1 MTLGGP
7 FASET
12 LVAAE
17 ESPPKTERLAVETK
31 PSGWRGLYCQRF
43 RCRSKA
49 GVVWHRRD
57 FEILGRTKWG
67 GRIETVEHS
76 QESGVDEER
85 KPLIYLTA
93 GLILCAVLL
102 QGCFFPRGYLFFGAI
117 FAALFAVFGRGARFG
132 AIHLGLIGLGAI
144 YGVSALVNASGSG
157 DVDHALLPCACLAFA
172 LLAACLSPRERQH
185 LLQATGAAGCVYAVC
200 ALVVLTGAVPVWGAV
215 VAGRLQLGF
224 QYANAAGIWLAAISL
239 ATMRMEGRPIVTL
252 RPSAVVALLLTKS
265 LGAIGLFLLAEL
277 VLALRDTSSD
287 GWKGELLL
295 VGIALLGALGI
306 SAVPWMPAKLVVIA
320 LVIVVGWYWGDL
332 AGRCQKL
339 RLYLGTPVLLLV
351 GLGALIAT
359 GRIQQGM
366 GTLAER
372 FSQMRDA
379 VAIIASYPILGA
391 GPNAWEGIYQSFQT
405 SDYVS
410 TVVHSSYLQVGVSTG
425 LVGLVVM
432 TILVVWSV
440 RRIGDVG
447 SPRAAAYLVIL
458 VHGLLDFSL
467 LFLSVDVL
475 AILLLFSAEGE
486 SAAAHDTMIGT
497 ATRALLGTVLCVIC
511 LGGFLHVIMG

>member
-1 MTLGGP
+1 MD
-7 FASET
+7 
-12 LVAAE
+12 
-17 ESPPKTERLAVETK
+17 
-31 PSGWRGLYCQRF
+31 Y
-43 RCRSKA
+43 
-49 GVVWHRRD
+49 
-57 FEILGRTKWG
+57 
-67 GRIETVEHS
+67 S
-76 QESGVDEER
+76 QESGVEKER
-85 KPLIYLTA
+85 RPLIYLTA

-132 AIHLGLIGLGAI
+132 AVHLGLIGLGAV

-172 LLAACLSPRERQH
+172 LLVASLSSHERQR
-185 LLQATGAAGCVYAVC
+185 LIQATCAAGCVYAVC
-200 ALVVLTGAVPVWGAV
+200 ALVVLTGAAPVWGAV

-224 QYANAAGIWLAAISL
+224 QYANAAGIWLAAVSL
-239 ATMRMEGRPIVTL
+239 ATMHMEGRPIVSL

-277 VLALRDTSSD
+277 VLALRDASSD
-287 GWKGELLL
+287 GRKGELLL
-295 VGIALLGALGI
+295 VGVALLGALGI
-306 SAVPWMPAKLVVIA
+306 SAAPWMPAKLVVIA

-351 GLGALIAT
+351 GLGALAAT

-379 VAIIASYPILGA
+379 VAIIASFPVFGA
-391 GPNAWEGIYQSFQT
+391 GPNAWEGLYQSFQT

-432 TILVVWSV
+432 TILVIWSV

-447 SPRAAAYLVIL
+447 SPRAAACLVML

-486 SAAAHDTMIGT
+486 GAAAHDTLIGT
-497 ATRALLGTVLCVIC
+497 ATRAVVGAALCAIC